1 MMSNPPHSTGTLSRN
16 ASLLSL
22 AREAALPALS
32 QAFDKVVSGFD
43 DVLFDRAESA
53 GSSQLAFLD
62 GMRELRR
69 RREEISRRFGSHLQ
83 QAWSAL
89 EAGTPL
95 SAEGVL
101 AGAGEGGLSLVPEH
115 VLESRLAVRNFA
127 TVLLRDWKQ
136 VLARIDR
143 RLAWIA
149 GLQELTA
156 DTNPV
161 GPEHIGVAVHEAF
174 YTCELAPEVR
184 LVLFKLCEREFAA
197 GVGKLYETLDTR
209 LAQAGVAPELDA
221 PRRAAPSPARPA
233 MQDAGQE
240 DEAADPGHA
249 PGWARRFSER
259 WSQQRNTLGGQH
271 PGAHGGHAGAAFDGE
286 GAYGNQQT
294 IVLEALHELLAQ
306 SRQARE
312 GHGGAHGGMGDAG
325 QPSAASGGAGAQ
337 RPLNQREMMSV
348 LSLLQATPS
357 ATLNA
362 AVGDD
367 TESLAQRLKS
377 EVLAGAKRLGADPS
391 QTRLDPQDEDAI
403 DLVGMLF
410 DVMLDER
417 ELEGRARELIG
428 RLVVPFVKVAMLDRR
443 MFVQKTHPARK
454 LLNSLAEACEGNAG
468 ESQAERALMGKV
480 EEITERLTAE
490 FNENLAIF
498 LTLEE
503 EFREFLA
510 QHRRRIEIAE
520 RRAAETQRGQEK
532 LEVARTR
539 ATTELDQRVAGV
551 ELPQAIDD
559 FLRQPWKH
567 HLTLTL
573 LREGDEGEGVGEA
586 LKLADDVLEEVA
598 EARRHI
604 VGKPWLQA
612 CQPALRKV
620 FASVGLHG
628 DGGAAAI
635 DALHD
640 TLQSIAELR
649 PELERALPELPPVA
663 LPSPPPQ
670 EAPAI
675 DFGSTAKAEDF
686 DDADAE
692 RFRRMEVGTW
702 LDFADKDGKVQAG
715 KLSWVSP
722 ISARLLFVNRRGIR
736 FCVASPEELA
746 VMVRLGRLRP
756 HVDDGAFDSA
766 MQGVID
772 RLEPRT
778 AAVG

>member
-1 MMSNPPHSTGTLSRN
+1 MMSNPPLSAHPGRN
-16 ASLLSL
+16 AALLAA

-43 DVLFDRAESA
+43 DVLFDRAETA

-69 RREEISRRFGSHLQ
+69 RREEISRRFGAHLQ
-83 QAWSAL
+83 QAWSSL

-101 AGAGEGGLSLVPEH
+101 AGAGDGGLSLVPEH

-197 GVGKLYETLDTR
+197 GVGKLYETLDAR

-221 PRRAAPSPARPA
+221 PRRAAPSPARSA
-233 MQDAGQE
+233 MPDAAQDE
-240 DEAADPGHA
+240 DSTDPGHA

-259 WSQQRNTLGGQH
+259 WSQQRTSLGNPQGGA
-271 PGAHGGHAGAAFDGE
+271 PGAQAGGVFEGEAG
-286 GAYGNQQT
+286 YGNQQT
-294 IVLEALHELLAQ
+294 MVLEALHELLAQ
-306 SRQARE
+306 SRHARE
-312 GHGGAHGGMGDAG
+312 GQGGYPPDMAGGNNPQPGNAG
-325 QPSAASGGAGAQ
+325 GGTQ

-357 ATLNA
+357 ATLRA
-362 AVGDD
+362 AVGDEG
-367 TESLAQRLKS
+367 ESLAQRLKS
-377 EVLAGAKRLGADPS
+377 EVLAGATRLGVDPS

-417 ELEGRARELIG
+417 ELEGRSRELIG

-503 EFREFLA
+503 EFRDFLV

-532 LEVARTR
+532 LEVARSR
-539 ATTELDQRVAGV
+539 AASELDKRVGGV

-559 FLRQPWKH
+559 FLRQPWNH

-573 LREGDEGEGVGEA
+573 LREGDDGEGVAEA
-586 LKLADDVLEEVA
+586 LKLADGVLEEVA

-663 LPSPPPQ
+663 LPTPPPQ
-670 EAPAI
+670 EAPVIEFSSA
-675 DFGSTAKAEDF
+675 AKVEDF

-702 LDFADKDGKVQAG
+702 LDFIDKDGKVQAG

-772 RLEPRT
+772 RLEPRA

>member
-1 MMSNPPHSTGTLSRN
+1 MMSNPPLADQPGRN
-16 ASLLSL
+16 PNLLAI
-22 AREAALPALS
+22 ARAAALPPLA
-32 QAFDKVVSGFD
+32 QAFGKVLAGFD
-43 DVLFDRAESA
+43 DALFDRAEKA
-53 GSSQLAFLD
+53 GASQVVFLD

-69 RREEISRRFGSHLQ
+69 RSDEIATRFEASLQ
-83 QAWSAL
+83 LAWSAFDNG
-89 EAGTPL
+89 APL
-95 SAEGVL
+95 SAESLL
-101 AGAGEGGLSLVPEH
+101 AGQNEGGLSLVPEH

-136 VLARIDR
+136 VLARIDH
-143 RLAWIA
+143 RLAWCAGIA
-149 GLQELTA
+149 PLDP
-156 DTNPV
+156 DTNPI

-174 YTCELAPEVR
+174 YTCDLAPEVR

-197 GVGKLYETLDTR
+197 GIGKLYETVDER
-209 LAQAGVAPELDA
+209 LAQAGAAPEVSA
-221 PRRAAPSPARPA
+221 PRRAAPPRQAA
-233 MQDAGQE
+233 QM
-240 DEAADPGHA
+240 AADEDGTAGDGHA
-249 PGWARRFSER
+249 PMWAQRFSER
-259 WSQQRNTLGGQH
+259 WSQRRSSMAGHEAAHAVAGG
-271 PGAHGGHAGAAFDGE
+271 FSDE
-286 GAYGNQQT
+286 SAYGDRQHM
-294 IVLEALHELLAQ
+294 VLEALHELLAQ
-306 SRQARE
+306 TRQTRE
-312 GHGGAHGGMGDAG
+312 GAPGGA
-325 QPSAASGGAGAQ
+325 AASNAAAGGGQQ
-337 RPLNQREMMSV
+337 RSLNQREMMSV

-357 ATLNA
+357 ATLRA
-362 AVGDD
+362 AVGEDG
-367 TESLAQRLKS
+367 ESLAQRLKS
-377 EVLAGAKRLGADPS
+377 EVLSGATRLGVDPS
-391 QTRLDPQDEDAI
+391 QARLDPQDEDAI

-417 ELEGRARELIG
+417 DLEGRSRELIG

-503 EFREFLA
+503 EFREFLV

-532 LEVARTR
+532 LEVARNR
-539 ATTELDQRVAGV
+539 AVAELDKRVAGV
-551 ELPQAIDD
+551 ALPKAIED
-559 FLRQPWKH
+559 FLHQPWNH

-573 LREGDEGEGVGEA
+573 LREGDEGEGVSEA
-586 LKLADDVLEEVA
+586 LKLADDLLEEVA
-598 EARRHI
+598 QARRHI

-612 CQPALRKV
+612 CQPSLRKV
-620 FASVGLHG
+620 FASVGMHG
-628 DGGAAAI
+628 DGSTAAI

-640 TLQSIAELR
+640 TLQAIAEAR
-649 PELERALPELPPVA
+649 PELERALPELPQVA
-663 LPSPPPQ
+663 LPAPPVQ

-675 DFGSTAKAEDF
+675 EFGSATRAEDF

-692 RFRRMEVGTW
+692 RFRRMEIGTW
-702 LDFADKDGKVQAG
+702 LDFIDKDGKLQAG

-722 ISARLLFVNRRGIR
+722 ISSRLLFVNRRGIR

-746 VMVRLGRLRP
+746 VMVRLGRLRT

-772 RLEPRT
+772 RLEPQ
-778 AAVG
+778 AATVG

>member
-1 MMSNPPHSTGTLSRN
+1 MMSNPHPASTPGRN
-16 ASLLSL
+16 QSLLTM
-22 AREAALPALS
+22 AREAALPEIAR
-32 QAFDKVVSGFD
+32 AFDKVLGGFD
-43 DVLFDRAESA
+43 DALFDRAESA
-53 GSSQLAFLD
+53 GTSQLVFLD

-69 RREEISRRFGSHLQ
+69 RREEISGRFASHLQ
-83 QAWSAL
+83 QAWAAL

-95 SAEGVL
+95 SAEAVL
-101 AGAGEGGLSLVPEH
+101 AGQAEGGLSLVPEH

-136 VLARIDR
+136 VLQRIDH
-143 RLAWIA
+143 RLGWIA
-149 GLQELTA
+149 GVQALDA
-156 DTNPV
+156 DSNPI

-174 YTCELAPEVR
+174 YTCDLAAEVR

-197 GVGKLYETLDTR
+197 GIGKLYEGVDVR
-209 LAQAGVAPELDA
+209 LAQAGAAPDIA
-221 PRRAAPSPARPA
+221 PQRRAAPQRPPAPDGA
-233 MQDAGQE
+233 DAG
-240 DEAADPGHA
+240 DEGEFDAGHA
-249 PGWARRFSER
+249 PMWAQRFSER
-259 WSQQRNTLGGQH
+259 WTQRRNSMAGG
-271 PGAHGGHAGAAFDGE
+271 PGMDAMTGAGAGFDG
-286 GAYGNQQT
+286 GAAAYGGDSQNM
-294 IVLEALHELLAQ
+294 VLEALHELLSQ

-312 GHGGAHGGMGDAG
+312 GSGTAGGGAQQAAGGQHRA
-325 QPSAASGGAGAQ
+325 
-337 RPLNQREMMSV
+337 LNQREMMSV

-357 ATLNA
+357 ATLRA
-362 AVGDD
+362 AVGEDG
-367 TESLAQRLKS
+367 ESLAQRLKS
-377 EVLAGAKRLGADPS
+377 EVLSGATRLGVDPAEA
-391 QTRLDPQDEDAI
+391 RLDPQDEDAI
-403 DLVGMLF
+403 DLVSMLF

-417 ELEGRARELIG
+417 DLEGRSRELIG

-480 EEITERLTAE
+480 EEIIERLTAE

-539 ATTELDQRVAGV
+539 AAAELDSRTRNGA
-551 ELPQAIDD
+551 LPKAIED
-559 FLRQPWKH
+559 FLKQPWSH

-573 LREGDEGEGVGEA
+573 LREGDEGEGVAEA
-586 LKLADDVLEEVA
+586 LKLADAMLEEVA

-620 FASVGLHG
+620 FTSVGLHG
-628 DGGAAAI
+628 DGGSAAI

-640 TLQSIAELR
+640 TLQSIAEAR
-649 PELERALPELPPVA
+649 PELERPLPELPQVA
-663 LPSPPPQ
+663 LPTPPVQ

-675 DFGSTAKAEDF
+675 EFGNATKAEDF
-686 DDADAE
+686 DDADAD
-692 RFRRMEVGTW
+692 RFRRMEIGTW
-702 LDFADKDGKVQAG
+702 LDFIDKEGKLQAG

-722 ISARLLFVNRRGIR
+722 ISSRLLFVNRRGIR

-746 VMVRLGRLRP
+746 VMVRLGRLRA
-756 HVDDGAFDSA
+756 HVDDGAFDTA
-766 MQGVID
+766 MQGVLD
-772 RLEPRT
+772 RLEPQ
-778 AAVG
+778 VSPV